1 MLKTNLERSLLM
13 KKSKLIIA
21 LVTPLLLAG
30 CGSSKIGFK
39 EDLKFERTL
48 TSAEMSH
55 VLGNMKDVLVEKG
68 KKVVFAAE
76 GFQIYG
82 QDKMEMKGKLT
93 YELFSDYYGYTQ
105 MDTEYTVKQGG
116 VSQTK
121 KGTVLSEIF
130 DDSANKSLVMMK
142 STTGEPMDADKG
154 FGIQPLQ
161 YGDEYA
167 QEAHDQF
174 AEIALSSSE
183 VLYSLFGNIQEG
195 FLVKGGTYA
204 FVSSN
209 IDVYREDI
217 NYGDGNTLRELK
229 SVQREQYVTYVNKKF
244 EVTKV
249 TMYQDV
255 VANYDY
261 TTGEYFGKDKAMS
274 EYSGEAK
281 VTYGKKAAAGKKLSA
296 AIETAHKS
304 CLEGE
309 NLVLTVGTFTEETGI
324 FSPSGTIDPMRIEK
338 TRVDIDR
345 YHVEAT
351 YYLSTP
357 YNAFYLY
364 NSVQRRD
371 NYLSDAVLME
381 NYLSLDGRV
390 TKVST
395 DNISVMI
402 LDADET
408 MEIVLS
414 YDVVAVTGGVSFENM
429 EQNVFAY

>member
-1 MLKTNLERSLLM
+1 M

-39 EDLKFERTL
+39 EDLKFERSL
-48 TSAEMSH
+48 TSAEMTR
-55 VLGNMKDVLVEKG
+55 VLGSMKDLLVEKG
-68 KKVVFAAE
+68 KKIVFAAE
-76 GFQIYG
+76 GYQIYG
-82 QDKMEMKGKLT
+82 QNRMDMKGKLT

-105 MDTEYTVKQGG
+105 MDTEYTVKQDG

-121 KGTVLSEIF
+121 KGTVTSEIF
-130 DDSANKSLVMMK
+130 DDSVNKSLVMMK

-154 FGIQPLQ
+154 FAMEPLY
-161 YGDEYA
+161 YGEEYA

-183 VLYSLFGNIQEG
+183 VLYSLFGNIQQG

-204 FVSSN
+204 FVSSD

-217 NYGDGNTLRELK
+217 NYGAGNTLRELK
-229 SVQREQYVTYVNKKF
+229 SVEREQYVTYVNKKF

-281 VTYGKKAAAGKKLSA
+281 VTYGKKAAAGKKLNA
-296 AIETAHKS
+296 AIEVAHKS
-304 CLEGE
+304 CLENE
-309 NLVLTVGTFTEETGI
+309 NLVLVVGTFTEETGI
-324 FSPSGTIDPMRIEK
+324 FSPASTIDPMRIEK
-338 TRVDIDR
+338 TRMDIDR

-351 YYLSTP
+351 YYVSGA

-364 NSVQRRD
+364 NNVQRRD
-371 NYLSDAVLME
+371 NYLSDAVLVE
-381 NYLSLDGRV
+381 NYLSLDGRI
-390 TKVST
+390 TKVDT
-395 DNISVMI
+395 DNKSIIV
-402 LDADET
+402 LEEGEE

-429 EQNVFAY
+429 EQNVFVF